1 MTNRQYEESYPE
13 GKLWCSQGRHMRPI
27 DHFELGGEKPSNHR
41 QGGVDWWRA
50 FAVSGPCGMHDEPH
64 FGPRDTLETAAR
76 KWLHAVDD
84 GELDVAPTAA
94 QLRDAIRS
102 GRVVVN
108 NKYTGPYV
116 VALPWE
122 QSAFCKDCR
131 TVLEVRERIAAHAKG
146 TCSSAELEELIR
158 ARRRAQY
165 HGLCWLCRQGTARQ
179 LVHVYDV
186 EPGID
191 NYSPHDGW
199 VLVCD
204 DCDRTLHAYHGLPD
218 EYLANHVTDYP
229 GVDHTV
235 LKLEDPPLRDEL
247 PVRSLFP

>member
-1 MTNRQYEESYPE
+1 
-13 GKLWCSQGRHMRPI
+13 MRPI
-27 DHFELGGEKPSNHR
+27 DHFELGGEKPLGHR
-41 QGGVDWWRA
+41 PGRVDWWRA

-84 GELDVAPTAA
+84 GELDIAPTAEE
-94 QLRDAIRS
+94 LRLAIAR

-116 VALPWE
+116 VAHPWE

-131 TVLEVRERIAAHAKG
+131 TVLEVRAFLSKPGLDLDVPE
-146 TCSSAELEELIR
+146 TFEFVE
-158 ARRRAQY
+158 RRRVVQY
-165 HGLCWLCRQGTARQ
+165 GGLCFLCREEKVCEGLHDFDRAKADHPDNWVMLCEKCVEDVQG
-179 LVHVYDV
+179 
-186 EPGID
+186 
-191 NYSPHDGW
+191 SPD
-199 VLVCD
+199 LD
-204 DCDRTLHAYHGLPD
+204 LA

-247 PVRSLFP
+247 SVRRLSP

>member
-13 GKLWCSQGRHMRPI
+13 GKLWCAQGRHMRPI
-27 DHFELGGEKPSNHR
+27 DHFELGGEKPPNHR

-64 FGPRDTLETAAR
+64 FGPRDTLETAAK

-84 GELDVAPTAA
+84 GELDIAPTAA

-116 VALPWE
+116 VAHPWE

-131 TVLEVRERIAAHAKG
+131 TVLEVRAQLAKG
-146 TCSSAELEELIR
+146 FKDALERDDFVL
-158 ARRRAQY
+158 RRRREQY
-165 HGLCWLCRQGTARQ
+165 KGLCFLCRENPF
-179 LVHVYDV
+179 
-186 EPGID
+186 EPVAD
-191 NYSPHDGW
+191 
-199 VLVCD
+199 
-204 DCDRTLHAYHGLPD
+204 AYGLPD
-218 EYLANHVTDYP
+218 AEDPNTWVALCRSCDEARGTDSVEAYLANHVTDYP

-247 PVRSLFP
+247 SVRRLVP